1 MPTLELSYIKTMS
14 HTSPLARALHY
25 LSLHRLRV
33 LILFAC
39 VFLPL
44 VVVGKIADNI
54 VDRESFGWDNGI
66 LLWFHAHSSSALNP
80 FVLFFTNLGGP
91 IVMPLASTAVVIA
104 LYTQH
109 QRSRALF
116 FGVAMLG
123 ELLLNQGAKLVFAR
137 PRPDLWAHLV
147 NEKAFSFPSGHAMAS
162 SAFVT
167 ALVLLLW
174 YTRWRNLA
182 VVLGAIFVLLVC
194 SSRLYLGVHYPS
206 DVLTGALASLAWVVG
221 LRQIFRNRDPDV
233 LKARGHLS
241 ETGERAQP
249 EPHL

>member
-1 MPTLELSYIKTMS
+1 MPIPLSFYIKIMS

-44 VVVGKIADNI
+44 VVVGKIADHI

-80 FVLFFTNLGGP
+80 FMLFFTNLGGP
-91 IVMPLASTAVVIA
+91 ILMPLASVAVVIA

-116 FGVAMLG
+116 FGLAMLG

-147 NEKAFSFPSGHAMAS
+147 DEKAFSFPSGHAMAS

-182 VVLGAIFVLLVC
+182 VVLGAVFVLLVC

-221 LRQIFRNRDPDV
+221 LRQIFRSRDPDV
-233 LKARGHLS
+233 LKAQGRLG
-241 ETGERAQP
+241 ETSHP